1 MQTEE
6 VSLCEI
12 FYQKNEISQVLPVS
26 ISQLTTYLSETT
38 SELIGTPGRS
48 RKSPFFQ
55 AQRLYFYFYD
65 GRYQR
70 TKDGVIDIYEKKGE
84 PGKYEATLTICSVSA
99 NGSSSE
105 IFYTGRVLYS
115 DMLIRFSFVNQYNP
129 LEEDLLYIFN
139 PLELRD
145 FTMGLLCGISSADL
159 MPCAFK
165 CVVTLKPQE
174 HTENFRHQLLFTRK
188 DLKRLEQ
195 LNMLLVDNKEN

>member
-12 FYQKNEISQVLPVS
+12 FYQKNEISQVLQVS
-26 ISQLTTYLSETT
+26 ISQLTTYLPETT
-38 SELIGTPGRS
+38 SKLISTTERS

-174 HTENFRHQLLFTRK
+174 HTENFRHQLLFTKK

-195 LNMLLVDNKEN
+195 LNMLLVDNK

>member
-12 FYQKNEISQVLPVS
+12 FYQKNEISQVLQVS
-26 ISQLTTYLSETT
+26 ISQLTTYLPETT
-38 SELIGTPGRS
+38 SELISTPGRS

-70 TKDGVIDIYEKKGE
+70 TK
-84 PGKYEATLTICSVSA
+84 
-99 NGSSSE
+99 
-105 IFYTGRVLYS
+105 
-115 DMLIRFSFVNQYNP
+115 
-129 LEEDLLYIFN
+129 
-139 PLELRD
+139 
-145 FTMGLLCGISSADL
+145 
-159 MPCAFK
+159 

-174 HTENFRHQLLFTRK
+174 HTENFRHQLLFTKK

-195 LNMLLVDNKEN
+195 LNMLLVENKEN